1 MSIYKKIFLLVAA
14 LSSTSLLFAQAPAPG
29 ALDDPFVV
37 VMIVI
42 MLILALIIGLLAW
55 VVLGSAQLYLKKNK
69 QEEAVP
75 EKKSQPATIA
85 ATVAALLLTG
95 LNSRAEETGNSTAV
109 VNTHH
114 LSDTAFYTMT
124 GVVFLELVVIGAL
137 LYNLWILLEI
147 KRKRKAIAAGAA
159 AKPAVSWWDKF
170 NKFRPVEQE
179 VSIDLGHDYDGIRE
193 LDNRL
198 PPWWL
203 YGFYLTIIF
212 AGIYLWRYHV
222 SHTAPS
228 SGEEYQL
235 AVQAAEAK
243 RAEFLKKAANN
254 VDENTVKYLQAS
266 EDLAAGQKIYATTC
280 FPCHGKLGEGGVGP
294 NLTDDYW
301 LHGGGMKEIFKT
313 IKYGVPEK
321 GMKSW
326 KDDYSPVQLA
336 QLSSY
341 IKSLKGTNPPNAKAP
356 QGPIYQEEG
365 AKSGDSTTVTAS
377 GK

>member
-1 MSIYKKIFLLVAA
+1 MSLYKKICLLAITV
-14 LSSTSLLFAQAPAPG
+14 SCHTFLFAQAPAP
-29 ALDDPFVV
+29 AAIEDPFVV
-37 VMIVI
+37 TMIII
-42 MLILALIIGLLAW
+42 MILLALIIGLLAW
-55 VVLGSAQLYLKKNK
+55 VVLGSAQVYLEKSK
-69 QEEAVP
+69 QEEATA
-75 EKKSQPATIA
+75 EKKSNPVTAA
-85 ATVAALLLTG
+85 ATVLAALLGSLAVQ
-95 LNSRAEETGNSTAV
+95 AEETGAGV
-109 VNTHH
+109 VVKAHNI
-114 LSDTAFYTMT
+114 SDTAFYTMA
-124 GVVFLELVVIGAL
+124 GVIFLELIVIGAL
-137 LYNLWILLEI
+137 LYNLRVLLEI
-147 KRKRKAIAAGAA
+147 RKKKKAVLAGAPV
-159 AKPAVSWWDKF
+159 KPALNWWARL

-179 VSIDLGHDYDGIRE
+179 SSLDLGHEYDGIRE

-235 AVQAAEAK
+235 AVKAAEVK

-254 VDENTVKYLQAS
+254 VDENTVEYLPAS
-266 EDLAAGQKIYATTC
+266 DDLAAGQKIYATTC
-280 FPCHGKLGEGGVGP
+280 FPCHGKQGEGGVGP

-301 LHGGGMKEIFKT
+301 LHGGSVKDIFKT

-336 QLSSY
+336 QLTSY
-341 IKSLKGTNPPNAKAP
+341 IRSIKGTNPPNAKAA
-356 QGPIYQEEG
+356 QGTIYQEEG
-365 AKSGDSTTVTAS
+365 AKAGDSTKVAAS